1 MDTFTRDDLRDLL
14 EHHDAAC
21 LSIFM
26 PTGADSQAA
35 PIRLRNLLREAEQQ
49 LLVRGLRIPDVKAF
63 LEPLESLL
71 ADSSFWREQSR
82 GLVIFRSAELF
93 QPYRLQL
100 EFAELVNVGG
110 RFHVKPLLPLL
121 SGDGR
126 FYVLALSQN
135 AIRLLE
141 GTRQHISEVGLE
153 NIPTSL
159 NEALKEEVVEKQVQF
174 RTGTGRL
181 GSKGRGSAPS
191 IGGGAEEEDKER
203 ILRYFRQVE
212 RGLQDVLRNEQ
223 APLVLA
229 GVDYLHPLYRQVNTY
244 PYLVEGSIMGNPDT
258 LKPAEL
264 HARAWVNAQLVFMRA
279 QEEAVARYNQLASTE
294 RASNQI
300 DVIVPAAYFGRVESL
315 LVDCSV
321 AQYGCFYPE
330 SNSIVLHEKLQPGD
344 EDLIDLAATHTLLNS
359 GDVYALQVNAM
370 PGKAAVA
377 AVFRY

>member
-1 MDTFTRDDLRDLL
+1 MDTFTRDDLKNLL

-63 LEPLESLL
+63 LEPLENLL
-71 ADSSFWREQSR
+71 TDSSFWREQSR
-82 GLVIFRSAELF
+82 GLAIFRSADVF
-93 QPYRLQL
+93 QHYRLQL
-100 EFAELVNVGG
+100 DFSELVNVGG

-141 GTRQHISEVGLE
+141 GTRHHISEVELE
-153 NIPTSL
+153 NVPTSL

-181 GSKGRGSAPS
+181 GSKGRGTAPS

-203 ILRYFRQVE
+203 ILRFFRQIE

-244 PYLVEGSIMGNPDT
+244 PYLVEGSVTGSPDT

-264 HARAWVNAQLVFMRA
+264 HARAWVNAQRVFMRA
-279 QEEAVARYNQLASTE
+279 QEEAIAHYNQLASTE
-294 RASNQI
+294 RASDQI
-300 DVIVPAAYFGRVESL
+300 DVIVPAAYYGRVETL
-315 LVDCSV
+315 LIDCSV
-321 AQYGCFYPE
+321 AQYGCFNAE
-330 SNSIVLHEKLQPGD
+330 TSSIVLHEKLQPGD
-344 EDLIDLAATHTLLNS
+344 EDLVDLAATHTLINS
-359 GDVYALQVNAM
+359 GDVYALRADAM

-377 AVFRY
+377 AIFRY

>member
-1 MDTFTRDDLRDLL
+1 MDTFTRDDLKNLL

-35 PIRLRNLLREAEQQ
+35 LIRFRNLLREAEQR
-49 LLVRGLRIPDVKAF
+49 LLASGLRVPDVKSF
-63 LEPLESLL
+63 LEPLEDLLTDSL
-71 ADSSFWREQSR
+71 FWREQSR
-82 GLVIFRSAELF
+82 GLAVFHSEEFF
-93 QPYRLQL
+93 QPYHLHL
-100 EFAELVNVGG
+100 NFAELVNVSG
-110 RFHVKPLLPLL
+110 RFHIKPLLPLL

-141 GTRQHISEVGLE
+141 GTRQHIAEVELGHM
-153 NIPTSL
+153 PTSL
-159 NEALKEEVVEKQVQF
+159 GEALKEEVVEKQVQF

-181 GSKGRGSAPS
+181 GSKGRGNTPS

-212 RGLQDVLRNEQ
+212 KGLQEVLRNEQ

-244 PYLVEGSIMGNPDT
+244 PYLVEGSVMGNPDT

-264 HARAWVNAQLVFMRA
+264 HARAWVNAQLVFMKE
-279 QEEAVARYNQLASTE
+279 QEEAIARYNQLTNTE
-294 RASNQI
+294 RASDQI
-300 DVIVPAAYFGRVESL
+300 DVIVPAAYYGRVETL
-315 LVDCSV
+315 MVDCSV
-321 AQYGCFYPE
+321 AQWGCFNPE
-330 SNSIVLHEKLQPGD
+330 TSSIVLHDKLEPGD
-344 EDLIDLAATHTLLNS
+344 EDLIDLAAAHTILNS

-370 PGKAAVA
+370 PGKSAVA

>member
-1 MDTFTRDDLRDLL
+1 MDTFTRDDLKNLL
-14 EHHDAAC
+14 EHHDGAC

-26 PTGADSQAA
+26 PTGTDSQAA

-49 LLVRGLRIPDVKAF
+49 LLVRGMRTPDVKAF
-63 LEPLESLL
+63 LEPLENLPT
-71 ADSSFWREQSR
+71 DNPFWREQSR
-82 GLVIFRSAELF
+82 GLAIFRSADFL
-93 QPYRLQL
+93 QSYRLQL
-100 EFAELVNVGG
+100 GFAELVNVGA

-141 GTRQHISEVGLE
+141 GTRQHISEVELD
-153 NIPTSL
+153 NMPTSL
-159 NEALKEEVVEKQVQF
+159 AEALKEEVVEKQVQF
-174 RTGTGRL
+174 RSGRSSA
-181 GSKGRGSAPS
+181 GGRRAAVFKGY
-191 IGGGAEEEDKER
+191 GGGGEEEDKER
-203 ILRYFRQVE
+203 ILRYFRQIE
-212 RGLQDVLRNEQ
+212 HGLQDVLRNEQ

-244 PYLVEGSIMGNPDT
+244 PYLVEGSVAGNPDT

-264 HARAWVNAQLVFMRA
+264 HARAWVNAQLVFLRGQ
-279 QEEAVARYNQLASTE
+279 QEAIARYNQLGSTE

-300 DVIVPAAYFGRVESL
+300 DLIVPAAYYGRVEVL

-321 AQYGCFYPE
+321 VQWGCFNPE
-330 SNSIVLHEKLQPGD
+330 TNSMVLHDRLQPGD
-344 EDLIDLAATHTLLNS
+344 EDLLDLAATHTLLNS
-359 GDVYALQVNAM
+359 GDVYALQADAM